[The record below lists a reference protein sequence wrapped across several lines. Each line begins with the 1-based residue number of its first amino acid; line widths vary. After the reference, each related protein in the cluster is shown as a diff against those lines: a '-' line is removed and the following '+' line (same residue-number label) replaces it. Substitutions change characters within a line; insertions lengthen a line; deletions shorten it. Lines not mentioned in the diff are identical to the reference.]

1 MRVFVT
7 TIILALGGCTALPG
21 GKVVESA
28 TIVYTAG
35 SSQYT
40 AAVEVAV
47 LAPDVYATLIRVITE
62 NPNVEVVS
70 RKDKAL
76 LVEVARDSKRLTAQ
90 VTRLG
95 ESNSLLYVWADA
107 GASGQTG
114 QELAISVVE
123 RVCTELGVSFELV
136 SY

>member
-1 MRVFVT
+1 MRVLIT
-7 TIILALGGCTALPG
+7 TIIFVLGGCTALPG
-21 GKVVESA
+21 GKVVEST

-40 AAVEVAV
+40 AAVEVSV
-47 LAPDVYATLIRVITE
+47 LAPEVYATLLRVLTE
-62 NPNVEVVS
+62 NPAVEVVS

-76 LVEVARDSKRLTAQ
+76 LVEVARESKRLTAQ

-95 ESNSLLYVWADA
+95 ESSSLLYVWADA
-107 GASGQTG
+107 GASGKTG

-123 RVCTELGVSFELV
+123 RVCDELGVSFELV